1 MPAAAVIPAPLVYT
15 NAVAVK
21 KLVVGFGAAGSG
33 SAGGLRAST
42 RSALIPALYSRGS
55 RPAEVPFTWGGS
67 YAHLAQGAHHGR
79 YCEQNSVFQAVG
91 PRFA

>member
-33 SAGGLRAST
+33 SGLRALPAPT
-42 RSALIPALYSRGS
+42 PALYSRG
-55 RPAEVPFTWGGS
+55 RWPAEVPFTWGGS
-67 YAHLAQGAHHGR
+67 NAHLALRAHHGR

-91 PRFA
+91 TDLHD